1 MKRPI
6 QQGQL
11 SVDICL
17 RVYYLL
23 IVFIEGK

>member
-6 QQGQL
+6 QQAQL
-11 SVDICL
+11 SIDICL
-17 RVYYLL
+17 RIYYLL